1 MLHFKYVA
9 CCFAFLPLLLHGVT
23 AGAARQALP
32 SWHNINNSTAYEVR
46 LHFKTPPAG
55 WANHVIYGMQSMTA
69 DIVNRDLDSIKAKGF
84 KALILEPG
92 YNMPYPYLSEGY
104 FKMVKSVVAA
114 ARKRGLE
121 GVDNRRGKVSE
132 RLRRR

>member
-69 DIVNRDLDSIKAKGF
+69 DIVNRDLDSIKAKASRLSYWSQAITCLIRISA
-84 KALILEPG
+84 KAI
-92 YNMPYPYLSEGY
+92 S
-104 FKMVKSVVAA
+104 
-114 ARKRGLE
+114 RW
-121 GVDNRRGKVSE
+121 
-132 RLRRR
+132 